1 MSDREERGDRE
12 DRRAVEAGQ
21 AVYSPFVLRM
31 YDWFVLGFS
40 SRFIWRCPASEMRRL
55 YDRNVSSRHLD
66 IGVGTGYFLDKAAWP
81 VAKPAITLVDLNENS
96 LAFAAA
102 RIKRYAPRTVRAN
115 ALAPLP
121 IDAIGSSGSIGSIGA
136 GGTAG
141 TVGTAGSFESCGLC
155 FLLHCLPGAIPEKAV
170 VFDHIRPLLAPGAR
184 VFGATILQGS
194 APRSRPAQALMNAYN
209 KKGIFSNAADT
220 LEDLRAA
227 LAARFTRV
235 EVTMKGTVALF
246 EAA

>member
-1 MSDREERGDRE
+1 MAADRE
-12 DRRAVEAGQ
+12 DVRTGVEAGQ
-21 AVYSPFVLRM
+21 AVYSPVVLRM

-40 SRFIWRCPASEMRRL
+40 NRLLWRCPSSELRRL

-81 VAKPAITLVDLNENS
+81 TTNPAITLVDLNENS
-96 LAFAAA
+96 LAFAAD

-115 ALAPLP
+115 ALEPLP
-121 IDAIGSSGSIGSIGA
+121 LPSSLPSSPSSSSSLSQAATSFGA
-136 GGTAG
+136 
-141 TVGTAGSFESCGLC
+141 FDSCGMC

-170 VFDHIRPLLAPGAR
+170 VFDHVRPLLAPGAR

-194 APRSRPAQALMNAYN
+194 APRSALAQNLMNIYN
-209 KKGIFSNAADT
+209 KKGIFSNTSDR
-220 LEDLRAA
+220 LEDLQAA
-227 LAARFTRV
+227 LTARFTRV
-235 EVTMKGTVALF
+235 NVTMRGAVALF

>member
-1 MSDREERGDRE
+1 MPDRE
-12 DRRAVEAGQ
+12 DTRSDPVADAADEADEASAADAANASDAAVSAGQ
-21 AVYSPFVLRM
+21 AVYSPLVLRM

-40 SRFIWRCPASEMRRL
+40 NRVLWRCPTPELRRL

-96 LAFAAA
+96 LAFAAG
-102 RIKRYAPRTVRAN
+102 RIKRYAPRIVRAN
-115 ALAPLP
+115 ALEPLP
-121 IDAIGSSGSIGSIGA
+121 IHE
-136 GGTAG
+136 T
-141 TVGTAGSFESCGLC
+141 GSFESCGLC
-155 FLLHCLPGAIPEKAV
+155 YLLHCLPGAITEKSV
-170 VFDHIRPLLAPGAR
+170 ILDHIRPLLAPGAR

-194 APRSRPAQALMNAYN
+194 APRSGLAQVMMNAYN

-220 LEDLRAA
+220 LEDLHAA
-227 LAARFTRV
+227 LAARFTHV
-235 EVTMKGTVALF
+235 KVTMKGAVALF

>member
-1 MSDREERGDRE
+1 MADREADRE
-12 DRRAVEAGQ
+12 DPGTDTTPGAARAAVTAGQ
-21 AVYSPFVLRM
+21 AVYSPLVLRM

-40 SRFIWRCPASEMRRL
+40 NRLLWRCPTRELRRL

-81 VAKPAITLVDLNENS
+81 VAQPAITLVDLNENS
-96 LAFAAA
+96 LAFAAE
-102 RIKRYAPRTVRAN
+102 RIKRYAPQIVRAN
-115 ALAPLP
+115 VLEPLP
-121 IDAIGSSGSIGSIGA
+121 LQANGGIGG
-136 GGTAG
+136 
-141 TVGTAGSFESCGLC
+141 FESCGLC
-155 FLLHCLPGAIPEKAV
+155 YLLHCIPGAIPDKAV
-170 VFDHIRPLLAPGAR
+170 IFDRVRPLLAPGAR

-209 KKGIFSNAADT
+209 KKGIFSNSADT
-220 LEDLRAA
+220 LEDLHAA

-235 EVTMKGTVALF
+235 NVTMRGAVALF